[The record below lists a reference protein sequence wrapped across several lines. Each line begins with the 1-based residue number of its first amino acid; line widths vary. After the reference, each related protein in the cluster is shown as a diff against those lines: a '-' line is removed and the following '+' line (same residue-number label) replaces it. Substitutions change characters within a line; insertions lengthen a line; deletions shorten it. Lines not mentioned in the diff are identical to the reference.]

1 MKYFSINKEEL
12 IGMMTTG
19 EIYSDGEYKNLPDD
33 VEARNITMGFS
44 VMQYGEDG
52 MIQNVEFYPVAT
64 DMESFTNNE
73 DIVLE
78 HIKSIYTPD
87 KWQNNDW

>member
-1 MKYFSINKEEL
+1 MKYFSVNKEEL
-12 IGMMTTG
+12 VGMMTTG

-44 VMQYGEDG
+44 VWEYDEDG
-52 MIQNVEFYPVAT
+52 TTENVEFYPVAT
-64 DMESFTNNE
+64 DMGDFTNNE

-87 KWQNNDW
+87 EWQNNEW